1 MPRTGNT
8 VSFPRPISA
17 VVSSLPTAGHRP
29 VSDPQVGSAFVSVK
43 RLSARADGAR
53 IVSQAGTDLIVAA
66 APVEEVALLLGR
78 TELASSVAYIILSH
92 TGDALEAQFVE
103 AEDVRPFDVPNGEAK
118 IGETGKPRRRWREH
132 RRRPPVAGEMV
143 FFIASVRADG
153 LSKDE
158 ILALQYALTH
168 QALRA
173 GRCRIVGSPPERGW
187 LQQHDPGLMTRWL
200 CDARALLVVA
210 GCHLLEPRGAAMRP
224 PIAPTVEP
232 EPVVLPAPPV
242 LVPLR
247 SGYRVVPSEIC
258 GTLEASRHQL
268 SWGGAQ
274 VTVIDHGEGAVVIE
288 AGSRFAARLRSGVQ
302 PCIARKLAHLQK
314 EGLLHGGSTSLQL
327 AKSIQVSSLT
337 NAMRLATASNRPVR
351 GMWTPVT

>member
-8 VSFPRPISA
+8 VSVPRPISA
-17 VVSSLPTAGHRP
+17 FVSSPPTAGHRLVP
-29 VSDPQVGSAFVSVK
+29 DTPPGSAFVSVK

-53 IVSQAGTDLIVAA
+53 IVSQAGTDLVIAA

-78 TELASSVAYIILSH
+78 PELASSVAYIILSH
-92 TGDALEAQFVE
+92 TGGALEAQFVE
-103 AEDVRPFDVPNGEAK
+103 AENVRPAGAPNGEAK

-132 RRRPPVAGEMV
+132 RRCPPVAGEV
-143 FFIASVRADG
+143 VYFIASVRSDG
-153 LSKDE
+153 LSKDQ

-187 LQQHDPGLMTRWL
+187 LQQHDPGLMARWL

-224 PIAPTVEP
+224 PIAPTA

-247 SGYRVVPSEIC
+247 SGFRVVPSEIL
-258 GTLEASRHQL
+258 GTLKASRRHL
-268 SWGGAQ
+268 NWGGAR
-274 VTVIDHGEGAVVIE
+274 VTVVDHEGLVIIE
-288 AGSRFAARLRSGVQ
+288 PGSLFAAKVRSGIQ
-302 PCIARKLAHLQK
+302 PCIARKLASLRK
-314 EGLLHGGSTSLQL
+314 EGLLRGVGDVQQL
-327 AKSIQVSSLT
+327 LKPIQVSTLT
-337 NAMRLATASNRPVR
+337 NAARLATASNRPVR

>member
-1 MPRTGNT
+1 MPRTGSA
-8 VSFPRPISA
+8 VSLPRPISA
-17 VVSSLPTAGHRP
+17 SVSSPPTTGHRSVP
-29 VSDPQVGSAFVSVK
+29 DPFVGSAFTSVK

-53 IVSQAGTDLIVAA
+53 IVSQAGTDLVVAA
-66 APVEEVALLLGR
+66 APVEEVTLLLGR
-78 TELASSVAYIILSH
+78 PELASSVAYIILSH
-92 TGDALEAQFVE
+92 TGGALEARFVE
-103 AEDVRPFDVPNGEAK
+103 AEEVRPANVPNGEAK
-118 IGETGKPRRRWREH
+118 IGETAKPRRRWREH

-143 FFIASVRADG
+143 FFIASVRANG
-153 LSKDE
+153 LSKDQ
-158 ILALQYALTH
+158 ILAIQYALTH

-173 GRCRIVGSPPERGW
+173 GRCRVVGSPPERGW
-187 LQQHDPGLMTRWL
+187 LQQHDPGLMARWL
-200 CDARALLVVA
+200 CDARALLVDA

-247 SGYRVVPSEIC
+247 SGFRVVPSEIS
-258 GTLEASRHQL
+258 GMLKASRRHL
-268 SWGGAQ
+268 AWGGAR

-288 AGSRFAARLRSGVQ
+288 AGSRFAAKLRSGVQ

-314 EGLLHGGSTSLQL
+314 EGLLHGEGNSLQL